1 MLKTLFSPFKIK
13 TMELSNRLVVAPM
26 VVNYCNPDGT
36 ATEKWMTYLE
46 ARAKGGFGLIITED
60 FAVDPRGK
68 GFSRIPGLWNDS
80 QVEGHAELTRRIH
93 QHGAKVMAQIYHAGR
108 QTCHFVTG
116 ELPLAPSPIP
126 CPRLQELPLE
136 LKIPEIEEI
145 VEKFGDTALRAK
157 KAGFDGV
164 EIHGAHGYLISGF
177 MSAYSNK
184 RTDKYGGNLMNR
196 LRFPLEIIANIR
208 AKVGREFIVG
218 FRISG
223 DEFVP
228 GGRSIEDT
236 KYVASVLEENSI
248 DVLHITAGVYASNE
262 RIMGDSMTNHGMIA
276 DLAAEVKKMVSIPVI
291 TVNRINDP
299 FVAEVV
305 LRSGKAD
312 LVSMARGSLSDP
324 ELPNKAAAGR
334 FDDITY
340 CIACMQGCLA
350 EVVQDKPVRCIVNP
364 EVGREAEFAA
374 KRANAKK
381 KKVLVIG
388 GGPAGMEAAVS
399 AAKTGHEVSLYE
411 KKNKLGGQF
420 YLAAVPP
427 GKGEITSFISALQNQ
442 LTSLKVDVH
451 LNAEVTPEM
460 VMSQKPDVVIVAT
473 GSRPSALNVPGAD
486 LPHVVS
492 AYDVLE
498 GKIDVGPRVVVIGGG
513 MVGAETASHMANH
526 SKQVVIVEQLPE
538 IAMDEEQG
546 AVRPQLLRELAR
558 NNVRIRVNSTVSQIS
573 RDSVTIVSGNLT
585 ESEPVDSVVI
595 AVGAVPANE
604 LISELEGSLFKV
616 ICVGDVCGIKNALEA
631 TWDGYAAGVEL

>member
-1 MLKTLFSPFKIK
+1 
-13 TMELSNRLVVAPM
+13 
-26 VVNYCNPDGT
+26 
-36 ATEKWMTYLE
+36 
-46 ARAKGGFGLIITED
+46 
-60 FAVDPRGK
+60 
-68 GFSRIPGLWNDS
+68 
-80 QVEGHAELTRRIH
+80 
-93 QHGAKVMAQIYHAGR
+93 
-108 QTCHFVTG
+108 
-116 ELPLAPSPIP
+116 
-126 CPRLQELPLE
+126 LPLE
-136 LKIPEIEEI
+136 LTIPEIEGI

-157 KAGFDGV
+157 KAGFDGI

-196 LRFPLEIIANIR
+196 LRFPLEVIANIR

-248 DVLHITAGVYASNE
+248 DILHITAGVYGSNE
-262 RIMGDSMTNHGMIA
+262 RIMGNSMTNHGMIA
-276 DLAAEVKKMVSIPVI
+276 DLAAEIKKMVSVPVI

-299 FVAEVV
+299 FVAEAI

-312 LVSMARGSLSDP
+312 LVAMARGSLSDP

-340 CIACMQGCLA
+340 CIACMQGCNA

-374 KRANAKK
+374 KRAKAKK

-388 GGPAGMEAAVS
+388 GGPAGIEAAVS

-427 GKGEITSFISALQNQ
+427 AKGEITSFISALQNQ

-451 LNAEVTPEM
+451 LNTEVTPEM
-460 VMSQKPDVVIVAT
+460 VVSQKPDVVIVAT
-473 GSRPSALNVPGAD
+473 GSRPLALKVPGAD

-498 GKIDVGPRVVVIGGG
+498 GKVDVGPRVVVIGGG

-558 NNVRIRVNSTVSQIS
+558 NNVRIRVNSTASQIS

-604 LISELEGSLFKV
+604 LISELEGGPFKV

-631 TWDGYAAGVEL
+631 TWEGYAAGVEL